1 MKPCVTSVKRV
12 KVEDKHKIENNLDIN
27 HNLDANIENKPR
39 YMNSDNKQSL
49 FDSSDKEDEVF
60 NRGFKRL
67 VRRKRISRS
76 VSDSSSVS
84 SPSSIDS
91 VRRNYYTNLENNS
104 QDDETLDEKEAK
116 KLKELIRREDSALSF
131 CLDISSNMKKGIV
144 DFFVG
149 NIANEEVRKQITD
162 NIKNGHCNISD
173 LTDELR
179 KGEIFE
185 YINSLGD
192 TRLKEYQIV
201 GVSWLLALHQNSYNG
216 ILADEMGLGKT
227 AQTCVWL
234 QYLFD
239 SGKLVKPVIISCPA
253 SLLDNWTKEIS
264 IWAPR
269 LKAIK
274 YHGSQKERCK
284 IADQLFEDYEGNMVD
299 AIITTFQML
308 SNKMDINMAFKRL
321 EFSYMIVDEAHNI
334 KNSSSQRYKFMSKIQ
349 SERKLLL
356 TGTPISNSISEL
368 SNMLIF
374 LMPEIFNSDLLEDAY
389 NSYKRQLS
397 YKEKHEKA
405 NSEVLFLQQ
414 IIAPFVLRRS
424 KQDVLSCLPKK
435 HTFIEFCELTKVQK
449 KQYNYEIGCAHMEND
464 TLNSSADTNM
474 LGRAQNQDPPE
485 QKGLIDLIERKIQD
499 KVNCH
504 FGDSVSTENDKESEE
519 GSDSN
524 NTTEGYQYHNKSMEE
539 EQNGQEKSQEMSGR
553 HHYDPK
559 YVNSIIFRMRRICN
573 HTLLHQGH
581 YTRKQIE
588 ELVDYLSDNVQDFKG
603 YPRIRVE
610 QHITQL
616 CDYEIHQLVGRLLV
630 VKTSPVLEKFRIGND
645 FILNGSCK
653 LMKMSE
659 IIQNTVIENKEKCLI
674 FCHHTMLL
682 DIIEE
687 YINIKYDIPNFYL
700 RLDGATPTLERQN
713 IIEKFQNTQIPLFLL
728 STKAAGQGLNLTIA
742 SSVIMMDLDYNPQI
756 EKQAEDRVHRI
767 GQSKQV
773 KIFKLVCKDTIEESI
788 FNCCQSKLTLD
799 NAFGGKNQRQV

>member
-1 MKPCVTSVKRV
+1 MKKSLAAVK
-12 KVEDKHKIENNLDIN
+12 KIKIEEKCIKSDNLEISCDS
-27 HNLDANIENKPR
+27 DDIENKANH
-39 YMNSDNKQSL
+39 MNSENYPSL
-49 FDSSDKEDEVF
+49 FDGSDREDEEL

-67 VRRKRISRS
+67 VRRKRSTRN

-84 SPSSIDS
+84 SSSIGSAGKSDF
-91 VRRNYYTNLENNS
+91 TDLENTS
-104 QDDETLDEKEAK
+104 QDDETLEEKELK
-116 KLKELIRREDSALSF
+116 RLKELIKREDDALSF
-131 CLDISSNMKKGIV
+131 CLDISSKMKKGIV

-149 NIANEEVRKQITD
+149 NGANDEDKRQITD
-162 NIKNGHCNISD
+162 NIKNGHCNISS
-173 LTDELR
+173 LTEELR
-179 KGEIFE
+179 RGELFE
-185 YINSLGD
+185 YINSFGD

-239 SGKLVKPVIISCPA
+239 SGKLLKPVIISCPA
-253 SLLDNWTKEIS
+253 SLLDNWTKEVS

-269 LKAIK
+269 LKAVK
-274 YHGSQKERCK
+274 YHGSQKERRQ
-284 IADQLFEDYEGNMVD
+284 IADQLFEEYEENRVD

-308 SNKMDINMAFKRL
+308 SNKMDINMAFKHF

-334 KNSSSQRYKFMSKIQ
+334 KNSASQRYKSMSRKIQ

-374 LMPEIFNSDLLEDAY
+374 LMPEVFNSDLLEDAY
-389 NSYKRQLS
+389 NSYKRQIS
-397 YKEKHEKA
+397 NREQYEEA

-435 HTFIEFCELTKVQK
+435 HTFIEFCELTKIQK
-449 KQYNYEIGCAHMEND
+449 KQYNNEIGRIYIGKDSFND
-464 TLNSSADTNM
+464 SKDSNM
-474 LGRAQNQDPPE
+474 LDKSSDQESLNE
-485 QKGLIDLIERKIQD
+485 NKLINLIQRKIQD
-499 KVNCH
+499 KVNSH
-504 FGDSVSTENDKESEE
+504 FGDLASAENEKESEDD
-519 GSDSN
+519 SLDSN
-524 NTTEGYQYHNKSMEE
+524 DLTGLKDYDQDQ
-539 EQNGQEKSQEMSGR
+539 EQNEQAKSQEETGK

-581 YTRKQIE
+581 YTSKQIE
-588 ELVDYLSDNVQDFKG
+588 ELVEYLSDNVDEFRG
-603 YPRIRVE
+603 YPKIKVE

-616 CDYEIHQLVGRLLV
+616 CDYEIHQLVSRLLI
-630 VKTSPVLEKFRIGND
+630 VKNSPLLESFRVEDDLI
-645 FILNGSCK
+645 INGSCK
-653 LMKMSE
+653 LMKMNE
-659 IIQNTVIENKEKCLI
+659 IIQSTVIENKEKCLI

-687 YINIKYDIPNFYL
+687 YIKIKYNVPNFYL
-700 RLDGATPTLERQN
+700 RLDGTTPILERQN
-713 IIEKFQNTQIPLFLL
+713 MIEKFQNTQVPLFLL
-728 STKAAGQGLNLTIA
+728 STKAAGQGLNLTVA

-767 GQSKQV
+767 GQRYYRREY
-773 KIFKLVCKDTIEESI
+773 L
-788 FNCCQSKLTLD
+788 
-799 NAFGGKNQRQV
+799 

>member
-1 MKPCVTSVKRV
+1 MKQSLLAIK
-12 KVEDKHKIENNLDIN
+12 KIKIEEKCKKDYMNTN
-27 HNLDANIENKPR
+27 HNLGTDIENKAI
-39 YMNSDNKQSL
+39 YMNSDNYSSL
-49 FDSSDKEDEVF
+49 FEISDKEDEELDG
-60 NRGFKRL
+60 GFRRL
-67 VRRKRISRS
+67 VKRKKSSRN

-84 SPSSIDS
+84 SSSVDS
-91 VRRNYYTNLENNS
+91 VGRSSFADLENSS
-104 QDDETLDEKEAK
+104 QDDEALEEKETK
-116 KLKELIRREDSALSF
+116 KLRELIQREDDALSF
-131 CLDISSNMKKGIV
+131 CLNISSKMKEGIV

-149 NIANEEVRKQITD
+149 STAEEDVKMQITN
-162 NIKNGHCNISD
+162 NIKNGHCNISK

-179 KGEIFE
+179 RDEIFE
-185 YINSLGD
+185 YIDSFGD

-239 SGKLVKPVIISCPA
+239 SGKLLKPVIISCPA

-269 LKAIK
+269 LRAIK
-274 YHGSQKERCK
+274 YHGSQKERRQ
-284 IADQLFEDYEGNMVD
+284 IADQLFEDYEENKVD

-308 SNKMDINMAFKRL
+308 SNKMDINMAFKHF

-334 KNSSSQRYKFMSKIQ
+334 KNSASQRYKSMSRKIQ

-374 LMPEIFNSDLLEDAY
+374 LMPEVFNSDLLEDAY
-389 NSYKRQLS
+389 NSYKRQIS
-397 YKEKHEKA
+397 NEGKCENA
-405 NSEVLFLQQ
+405 NSEILFLQQ

-435 HTFIEFCELTKVQK
+435 HTFIEFCELTLLQK
-449 KQYNYEIGCAHMEND
+449 KQYNDEIGYISIEKDSLND
-464 TLNSSADTNM
+464 SKDNMLDKSSA
-474 LGRAQNQDPPE
+474 QDFTDN
-485 QKGLIDLIERKIQD
+485 KLINLIQRKIQD
-499 KVNCH
+499 KVNSH
-504 FGDSVSTENDKESEE
+504 FGDSASAEKEKEDEDSLESSCIIAGFQDK
-519 GSDSN
+519 GQ
-524 NTTEGYQYHNKSMEE
+524 YQ
-539 EQNGQEKSQEMSGR
+539 EQNEQVRSQEKGKQ
-553 HHYDPK
+553 HYDPK

-581 YTRKQIE
+581 YTSKQIE
-588 ELVDYLSDNVQDFKG
+588 ELVDYLSENVEEFREYSRNK
-603 YPRIRVE
+603 VE

-616 CDYEIHQLVGRLLV
+616 CDYEIHQLVNRLLIV
-630 VKTSPVLEKFRIGND
+630 NDSPILQKFKIED
-645 FILNGSCK
+645 DLIIHGSCK
-653 LMKMSE
+653 LTKMNE
-659 IIQNTVIENKEKCLI
+659 IIQSTVIENKEKCLI

-687 YINIKYDIPNFYL
+687 YMKIKYNIPNFYL
-700 RLDGATPTLERQN
+700 RLDGTTPILERQN
-713 IIEKFQNTQIPLFLL
+713 MIEKFQNTDTPLFLL
-728 STKAAGQGLNLTIA
+728 STKAAGQGLNLTVA

-773 KIFKLVCKDTIEESI
+773 KIFKLVCKDTIEENI

-799 NAFGGKNQRQV
+799 NAFGGRNQKQF

>member
-1 MKPCVTSVKRV
+1 MKHCIPSAK
-12 KVEDKHKIENNLDIN
+12 KINIEDKYKEECQLGIN
-27 HNLDANIENKPR
+27 RIQDADIENKAS
-39 YMNSDNKQSL
+39 YMNSEGNALL
-49 FDSSDKEDEVF
+49 FDSSDREDEVF

-67 VRRKRISRS
+67 VRRKKNSRNF
-76 VSDSSSVS
+76 SDSSSVS
-84 SPSSIDS
+84 SPSSTDS
-91 VRRNYYTNLENNS
+91 AKRNYTYFEDSL
-104 QDDETLDEKEAK
+104 QDDKNIEEKEAK
-116 KLKELIRREDSALSF
+116 KLKELIQREDNALTF
-131 CLDISSNMKKGIV
+131 CLDISSKMKKGIV

-149 NIANEEVRKQITD
+149 NNANEEVIRQITD
-162 NIKNGHCNISD
+162 NIRNGHCNISF
-173 LTDELR
+173 LTDKLKNE
-179 KGEIFE
+179 EIFE
-185 YINSLGD
+185 YANSFSC

-253 SLLDNWTKEIS
+253 SLLENWTKEIS

-274 YHGSQKERCK
+274 YHGSQKERRQ
-284 IADQLFEDYEGNMVD
+284 IADRLFEDYEENRVD

-308 SNKMDINMAFKRL
+308 SNKMDINMAFKHL

-334 KNSSSQRYKFMSKIQ
+334 KNSASQRYKFMSRKIL

-368 SNMLIF
+368 SNMLVF
-374 LMPEIFNSDLLEDAY
+374 LMPEVFNSDVLEDAY

-397 YKEKHEKA
+397 LRENSEEA
-405 NSEVLFLQQ
+405 NSEILFLQQ

-435 HTFIEFCELTKVQK
+435 QTFIEFCELTSAQK
-449 KQYNYEIGCAHMEND
+449 KQYNNEIGCAYTDDANSND
-464 TLNSSADTNM
+464 SIGINIQESILSEDSLEDRELLNII
-474 LGRAQNQDPPE
+474 
-485 QKGLIDLIERKIQD
+485 QKKIQD
-499 KVNCH
+499 KVNSH
-504 FGDSVSTENDKESEE
+504 FL
-519 GSDSN
+519 DSN
-524 NTTEGYQYHNKSMEE
+524 SIENEKEHEERFDSNGMIVGYTTHVDTVGDI
-539 EQNGQEKSQEMSGR
+539 GDQEKSLDKSRR

-573 HTLLHQGH
+573 HTLLHQGY
-581 YTRKQIE
+581 YTSKQID
-588 ELVDYLSDNVQDFKG
+588 ELVDYLSGTVDEFKD
-603 YPRIRVE
+603 YPRTKVD

-616 CDYEIHQLVGRLLV
+616 CDYEIHQLVSRLIIT
-630 VKTSPVLEKFRIGND
+630 KNSHELEKFRIEND
-645 FILNGSCK
+645 VIINGSCK
-653 LMKMSE
+653 LIKMNE
-659 IIQNTVIENKEKCLI
+659 IIQSVVFESKEKCLI

-687 YINIKYDIPNFYL
+687 YIKIKYDIPNFYL
-700 RLDGATPTLERQN
+700 RLDGTTPILERQN
-713 IIEKFQNTQIPLFLL
+713 MIEKFQNTQIPLFLL

-773 KIFKLVCKDTIEESI
+773 KIFKLVCKGTIEESI

-799 NAFGGKNQRQV
+799 NAFGGRNQRQV

>member
-1 MKPCVTSVKRV
+1 MKQDLTVVKRI
-12 KVEDKHKIENNLDIN
+12 KIEEKCKKVGNLDIKYEPET
-27 HNLDANIENKPR
+27 DIENKAG
-39 YMNSDNKQSL
+39 YMNSEKYTSL
-49 FDSSDKEDEVF
+49 FDGSDRNDEDL

-67 VRRKRISRS
+67 VRRKRSARNL
-76 VSDSSSVS
+76 SDSSSVS
-84 SPSSIDS
+84 SSSIESIGKSDF
-91 VRRNYYTNLENNS
+91 TDLENSS
-104 QDDETLDEKEAK
+104 QDDQTLEEKEAK
-116 KLKELIRREDSALSF
+116 RLRELMQREEDALSF
-131 CLDISSNMKKGIV
+131 CLDISSKMKEGIV

-149 NIANEEVRKQITD
+149 NNADNETKKQITD
-162 NIKNGHCNISD
+162 NIKNGHCNISK
-173 LTDELR
+173 LTEEL
-179 KGEIFE
+179 KKSEIFE
-185 YINSLGD
+185 YINSFGD

-253 SLLDNWTKEIS
+253 SLLDNWTKEVS

-269 LKAIK
+269 IRAVK
-274 YHGSQKERCK
+274 YHGSQKERRQ
-284 IADQLFEDYEGNMVD
+284 IADQLFEEYEESRVD
-299 AIITTFQML
+299 VIITTFQML
-308 SNKMDINMAFKRL
+308 SNKMDINMAFKHF

-334 KNSSSQRYKFMSKIQ
+334 KNSASQRYKSMSRKIQ

-374 LMPEIFNSDLLEDAY
+374 LMPEVFNSDLLEDAY
-389 NSYKRQLS
+389 NSYKRKIS
-397 YKEKHEKA
+397 NREKLDEA

-435 HTFIEFCELTKVQK
+435 HTFIEFCELTKIQK
-449 KQYNYEIGCAHMEND
+449 KQYDNEIGRIYMEKDSVND
-464 TLNSSADTNM
+464 SKDSNM
-474 LGRAQNQDPPE
+474 LDKDSNQESSDE
-485 QKGLIDLIERKIQD
+485 KKLINLIERKIQD
-499 KVNCH
+499 KVNSH
-504 FGDSVSTENDKESEE
+504 FGDSASAENEKESEDDNLNSNDLKTGLQDYDQDQEQAEQVKSRE
-519 GSDSN
+519 G
-524 NTTEGYQYHNKSMEE
+524 GK
-539 EQNGQEKSQEMSGR
+539 

-581 YTRKQIE
+581 YTSKQIE
-588 ELVDYLSDNVQDFKG
+588 ELVDYLSDNVDEFKG
-603 YPRIRVE
+603 YSRIKVE
-610 QHITQL
+610 QYITQL
-616 CDYEIHQLVGRLLV
+616 CDYEIHQLVSRLLI
-630 VKTSPVLEKFRIGND
+630 VKNSPLLERFRID
-645 FILNGSCK
+645 DELIINGSCK
-653 LMKMSE
+653 LKKMNE
-659 IIQNTVIENKEKCLI
+659 IIQSTVIENKEKCLI

-687 YINIKYDIPNFYL
+687 YIKIKYNIPDFYL
-700 RLDGATPTLERQN
+700 RLDGTTPILERQN
-713 IIEKFQNTQIPLFLL
+713 MIEKFQTTQVPLFLL
-728 STKAAGQGLNLTIA
+728 STKAAGQGLNLTVA

-773 KIFKLVCKDTIEESI
+773 KIFKLVCKDTIEENI

-799 NAFGGKNQRQV
+799 NAFGGRNQRQF

>member
-1 MKPCVTSVKRV
+1 MEQCSTSVK
-12 KVEDKHKIENNLDIN
+12 KIKIEDKYTIKDS
-27 HNLDANIENKPR
+27 LDANHNIDTNLENKPSL
-39 YMNSDNKQSL
+39 MNSDCNQSL
-49 FDSSDKEDEVF
+49 FENSDKEDEVF

-67 VRRKRISRS
+67 VRRKKSSRS
-76 VSDSSSVS
+76 VSDSSSAS
-84 SPSSIDS
+84 SSSSIDS
-91 VRRNYYTNLENNS
+91 VGRSGYTNLEDSS
-104 QDDETLDEKEAK
+104 QDSETLDEKEAK
-116 KLKELIRREDSALSF
+116 RLKELMQREDNALSF

-149 NIANEEVRKQITD
+149 NTTNEKVKKQITD

-179 KGEIFE
+179 KGDIFE

-253 SLLDNWTKEIS
+253 SLLDNWTREIS

-274 YHGSQKERCK
+274 YHGSQKERRQ
-284 IADQLFEDYEGNMVD
+284 IADQLFEDYEENKVD

-308 SNKMDINMAFKRL
+308 SNKMDINMAFKHL

-334 KNSSSQRYKFMSKIQ
+334 KNSASQRYKFMSKKIM

-397 YKEKHEKA
+397 QKEKHEEA

-435 HTFIEFCELTKVQK
+435 HTFIEFCELTQVQK
-449 KQYNYEIGCAHMEND
+449 KQYNYEMRCANMEKDSVSDSN
-464 TLNSSADTNM
+464 DTNM
-474 LGRAQNQDPPE
+474 LDETQNQDSPE
-485 QKGLIDLIERKIQD
+485 QKGLINLIQRKIQD

-504 FGDSVSTENDKESEE
+504 FGYSTSTENGKESEE
-519 GSDSN
+519 NSDLN
-524 NTTEGYQYHNKSMEE
+524 DTTEYQYQNKDIE
-539 EQNGQEKSQEMSGR
+539 EQNGQEKSKEISGR

-588 ELVDYLSDNVQDFKG
+588 ELVDYLSDNVQEFKG

-616 CDYEIHQLVGRLLV
+616 CDYEIHQLVGRLLF
-630 VKTSPVLEKFRIGND
+630 VKSSPVLEKFRIDND
-645 FILNGSCK
+645 SILNGSCK
-653 LMKMSE
+653 LIKMDE
-659 IIQNTVIENKEKCLI
+659 IIKSTVIENKEKCLI

-700 RLDGATPTLERQN
+700 RLDGTTPTLERQN

-799 NAFGGKNQRQV
+799 NAFGGRNQRQV